1 VTWLGVRAA
10 GRGAVILAGVST
22 ILACAGPRLPI
33 PAGPMGSVAVDAD
46 TAIAFQQR
54 AEVFY
59 QRLIQRRFNTLET
72 FNDHVLREH
81 FRSRDLFYDYYADL
95 AQNLSEAHFEKS
107 RPLRVQVQ
115 EFLFDS
121 PEEARIQVRFV
132 GDDGRPLRPGR
143 VALIRRDRWE
153 RVDGGW
159 WLVPGK
165 L

>member
-1 VTWLGVRAA
+1 VSSPGARAGGVGALVLCCAA
-10 GRGAVILAGVST
+10 S
-22 ILACAGPRLPI
+22 ILACGGPRLTI

-46 TAIAFQQR
+46 TAIAFQRR

-72 FNDHVLREH
+72 FNDPVLREH
-81 FRSRDLFYDYYADL
+81 FRSNDLFYDYYADL
-95 AQNLSEAHFEKS
+95 AQNLDEAHFEKS
-107 RPLRVQVQ
+107 RPLEVEVQ
-115 EFLFDS
+115 EFLFDT

-132 GDDGRPLRPGR
+132 GDDGRPLRPGT

-153 RVDGGW
+153 RTDGGW

>member
-1 VTWLGVRAA
+1 MSPLRVRARQ
-10 GRGAVILAGVST
+10 GGAVILAGALS
-22 ILACAGPRLPI
+22 IMACGGPRLPI

-72 FNDHVLREH
+72 FNDPVLREH
-81 FRSRDLFYDYYADL
+81 FRTKDLFYDYYADL

-115 EFLFDS
+115 EFLFDT
-121 PEEARIQVRFV
+121 PDEARIQVRFV

-143 VALIRRDRWE
+143 VALIRRDRWQKA
-153 RVDGGW
+153 DGGW